1 MRVFSPSKPVEI
13 QKKQYRQMVNKVSPK
28 PPVLRNSLW
37 AFAVGGFICAIG
49 QVFLALFEKSGLNAL
64 DAGTAASITL
74 VFIAALLTGLGV
86 YDEIARFAGAGTI
99 VPITGFA
106 NSMVAPALEARTEGM
121 VMGVGARLFT
131 IAGPI
136 LVFGISGAWL
146 VGVIYYLLGPRLP
159 GGS

>member
-1 MRVFSPSKPVEI
+1 MVFDPADPLEK
-13 QKKQYRQMVNKVSPK
+13 QKEQYQKIVNKVSPK
-28 PPVLRNSLW
+28 PPVLRNSVY
-37 AFAVGGFICAIG
+37 AFAVGGLICVIG
-49 QVFLALFEKSGLNAL
+49 QVFTTLFQRSGLSVL
-64 DAGTAASITL
+64 DAGTATSIVL
-74 VFIAALLTGLGV
+74 VFFAALLTGFGV

-136 LVFGISGAWL
+136 LVFGIVTAWL
-146 VGVIYYLLGPRLP
+146 AGILYYFFGPHSP
-159 GGS
+159 VS